1 MKWASALS
9 LRMDTDR
16 AAGECIEALR
26 RSLDGSPPDV
36 LFVFPS
42 GDHAGR
48 DGQLAAAL
56 HTAFPGALLVGCSA
70 AGVIG
75 GGHEAED
82 TTALSLTAA
91 ELPDVTLA
99 PIRVE
104 PADLPDLDESPSAW
118 RDRIGAGDATAERSF
133 VILADPFS
141 SRIDELL
148 QGLDYAY
155 PGSPKVGGLA
165 SGSGQAFGN
174 VLFLGERRFRDG
186 AVGVALGGNVR
197 METIVS
203 QGGRPVGPSFPI
215 TRCERNVLFQL
226 DGRPALEVLQ
236 EVYENA
242 VEDLPE
248 GAHPAFFVGVRA
260 SEVGEGPGFLI
271 RNILG
276 VDPSCGAIA
285 VGTLLRDGQV
295 VRFHALSAESADEEL
310 RALLERYRDRA
321 GAAAEGALL
330 FSCNGRGQGLF
341 GTPDHDSRL
350 FHDVL
355 RGDIA
360 LGGLF
365 CAGEIG
371 PVGTSTH
378 VHGFTSSFGILARRR

>member
-1 MKWASALS
+1 MKWSSALS
-9 LRMDTDR
+9 LRMDTSR
-16 AAGECIEALR
+16 AAGECVETLR
-26 RSLDGSPPDV
+26 RSLDGSAPDV
-36 LFVFPS
+36 LFAFPS
-42 GDHAGR
+42 GDHVGR
-48 DGQLAAAL
+48 DEQLAEVL
-56 HTAFPGALLVGCSA
+56 HAAFPGALLVGCSA

-75 GGHEAED
+75 GGHEAEG
-82 TTALSLTAA
+82 TTALSVTAA
-91 ELPDVTLA
+91 ALPDVTLT

-104 PADLPDLDESPSAW
+104 PDGLPDLDESPAAW
-118 RDRIGAGDATAERSF
+118 RHRIGAGEATEDRSF

-141 SRIDELL
+141 TRIDELL

-155 PGSPKVGGLA
+155 PGAPKVGGLA
-165 SGSGQAFGN
+165 SAAGEALGN

-186 AVGVALGGNVR
+186 AVGLALAGNVR

-236 EVYENA
+236 QVYEEA
-242 VEDLPE
+242 VEELPE

-260 SEVGEGPGFLI
+260 SEVGPGGFLI

-276 VDPSCGAIA
+276 VDPASGAVA
-285 VGTLLRDGQV
+285 VGTLLRDGQT

-310 RALLERYRDRA
+310 RALLERYRARS
-321 GAAAEGALL
+321 GASAEGALL

-350 FHDVL
+350 FHEVLSGDV
-355 RGDIA
+355 A

-371 PVGTSTH
+371 PVGSSTH
-378 VHGFTSSFGILARRR
+378 VHGFTSSFGILAPRR